1 MFKRGFA
8 LQNLN
13 ENGLKRLLVA
23 YKDSTV
29 GRGVISYENGKIT
42 RMLTVTNNPKLTITK
57 EIDYNQFL
65 NILKRIQSGIYTV
78 QTVFIFNDE
87 VERNA
92 DSVRKEVVCQ

>member
-13 ENGLKRLLVA
+13 E
-23 YKDSTV
+23 
-29 GRGVISYENGKIT
+29 I
-42 RMLTVTNNPKLTITK
+42 
-57 EIDYNQFL
+57 
-65 NILKRIQSGIYTV
+65 